1 MVTTGRF
8 SGHVALITG
17 AAQGIG
23 KAIASKM
30 AWEGA
35 SVALL
40 DISPQVHETASEISA
55 EGNQAMALTV
65 DIGDKSAVA
74 DAVKDISGR
83 FKKIDILVNN
93 AGVVRPALL
102 EDVTENDWDQV
113 IQISLKGTFFC
124 TVNVLPFMKKEGYGK
139 IVNISS
145 RASLGKMERTVY
157 STCKAG
163 LIGLA
168 RTWAL
173 ELAPHHINVNN
184 VAPGPIAT
192 ELFENAN
199 PPGSPKTEAIL
210 KSVPLGKMGRPED
223 VANAVAF
230 LASDEA
236 SFITGQTLFV
246 CGGLTIGGAYF

>member
-1 MVTTGRF
+1 MVTAGRF

-30 AWEGA
+30 AREGA

-40 DISPQVHETASEISA
+40 DINPRVHETAGEISA
-55 EGNQAMALTV
+55 EGKSAMALTV
-65 DIGDKSAVA
+65 DIGDKVAVEG
-74 DAVKDISGR
+74 AVKDISKR

-93 AGVVRPALL
+93 AGIVRPALL

-113 IQISLKGTFFC
+113 IQVSLKGTFFC
-124 TVNVLPFMKKEGYGK
+124 TRNVLPFMKKEGYGK

-145 RASLGKMERTVY
+145 RASLGKLERTVY
-157 STCKAG
+157 ATCKAG
-163 LIGLA
+163 MIGLA

-173 ELAPHHINVNN
+173 ELAPHNINVNN

-199 PPGSPKTEAIL
+199 PPGSPKTNAIL

-246 CGGLTIGGAYF
+246 CGGVTIGGVYF